1 MRDHDLTPAEREAFA
16 KLSRERQPSDLLEE
30 STVQILR
37 QRGLLASR
45 PQHGLVLSPAWLAT
59 AAAAVLAL
67 VFGSFAVGQ
76 WTGSRQTSDTILA
89 LHEQGNA
96 QAVAQVQQASS
107 EYLTALT
114 NLVRLAATANA
125 NERSQVRDA
134 ALTSLYSAAG
144 QVVQLA
150 PNDPMAARIL
160 QAFERSEID
169 TTGAA
174 EDHHQV
180 IWF

>member
-1 MRDHDLTPAEREAFA
+1 MRDRDLTPAEREAFA
-16 KLSRERQPSDLLEE
+16 QLSRERQPSDLLEE
-30 STVQILR
+30 RTVAALR
-37 QRGLLASR
+37 QRGVLDS
-45 PQHGLVLSPAWLAT
+45 QTQSGLVLSPAWLAT

-67 VFGSFAVGQ
+67 VLGSFAVGQ
-76 WTGSRQTSDTILA
+76 WTGSRQTSRTMLA
-89 LHEQGNA
+89 LHELGNT

-114 NLVRLAATANA
+114 NLVRLAATADA
-125 NERSQVRDA
+125 SERSQVQDA

-144 QVVQLA
+144 QVAQLA

-160 QAFERSEID
+160 QAFGQAETD
-169 TTGAA
+169 TTRTT
-174 EDHHQV
+174 DDRQQV